1 MKTFQ
6 DFITEV
12 YGRSSYSKSRT
23 SLRPAVRGRDYED
36 YKDRKPLPDFSKFQ
50 GGYNVD
56 HKKEAEKNR
65 RADTEKRMNAAGK
78 KLGLPEDVE
87 IEEGIG
93 MTVAN
98 AIGNPPP
105 LSKRMVLKRKLIS
118 REIEKN
124 SQKNKT
130 KKYSG
135 KAAATEEYVQELFIT
150 RKSPEQK
157 AEEKRK
163 KKVTE
168 LIRLMKHAKDSS
180 SDVAKTKAKIN

>member
-65 RADTEKRMNAAGK
+65 RADTKKRMNAAGK

-135 KAAATEEYVQELFIT
+135 KAATEEYVQELFIT

-157 AEEKRK
+157 ADEKRK

-168 LIRLMKHAKDSS
+168 LIRLMKYAKDSS
-180 SDVAKTKAKIN
+180 MEVGPKSKK